1 MPCAYVQLAAVGVQD
16 EKLTGSPQMTFFK
29 TAYDSYVN
37 FAMEEIE
44 NNFQGV
50 VDFGRKVQIEV
61 QRNGD
66 LITHCTL
73 ELDLPELKDQV
84 GTGAF
89 GVSWAPNLGHT
100 IVYRATVNVGGCDL
114 DRQYGIW
121 WDAWNELT
129 LPATKRAGYNQ
140 MIGQQNLTYV
150 AGLPNGG
157 SIPLPV
163 GGSKTPG
170 CTAVAL
176 RVNGNQ
182 TCKNS
187 GLDAD
192 GNELPES
199 SDCCRRSHP
208 AQRLYIPLYFWF
220 NTNPGLALPLA
231 ALTFTQVRIQYEF
244 RCFEE
249 CVILCCPALDDQ
261 VDDDNASA
269 IGTNSAGGIVPLH
282 MIGGSLWINYIFLDN
297 DARQA
302 LAQNP
307 HEQLIVQH
315 QYNQGESVVSSTPRI
330 RLNMNHPISELVM
343 WFQENAAV
351 ARTECLV
358 KNTNNQP
365 PSGCGGAVWGGN
377 QWNFYAIFDAE
388 GGPVCDPCAK
398 GENPVSSLKIR
409 MNGQDRFH
417 DRAGDYFNLVQ
428 PFYHHSN
435 IPYYSPDCLDTRSR
449 GLMVYSFAL
458 SPEEYQPQG
467 TANFS
472 RLDTVEVVATL
483 RNMGSGHDGIAH
495 VFARNYNF
503 LRTAGGVMGMAF
515 QS

>member
-16 EKLTGSPQMTFFK
+16 EKLTGNPQMTFFK

-66 LITHCTL
+66 LITHATL
-73 ELDLPELKDQV
+73 ELDLPELKDET

-89 GVSWAPNLGHT
+89 GVRWAPNLGHT
-100 IVYRATVNVGGCDL
+100 LIFRTTINVGGCDL

-121 WDAWNELT
+121 WDAWMELT
-129 LPATKRAGYNQ
+129 LPSCKRAGYNQ
-140 MIGQQNLTYV
+140 MIGQQNLVYV
-150 AGLPNGG
+150 AGVPNAEA
-157 SIPLPV
+157 S
-163 GGSKTPG
+163 G
-170 CTAVAL
+170 CTAVTL

-187 GLDAD
+187 GKDPS
-192 GNELPES
+192 GEPLPDDDS
-199 SDCCRRSHP
+199 CCRRSHP

-249 CVILCCPALDDQ
+249 TVIMCCPSLDNQ
-261 VDDDNASA
+261 ADDDVPSA
-269 IGTNSAGGIVPLH
+269 IGTQTCGGIVPLH
-282 MIGGSLWINYIFLDN
+282 MIGASLWINYIYLDN

-315 QYNQGESVVSSTPRI
+315 QYNQGEAVTSSTPRI
-330 RLNMNHPISELVM
+330 RLNFNHPISELVF
-343 WFQENAAV
+343 WFQEDAAI
-351 ARTECLV
+351 ARTECQI
-358 KNTNNQP
+358 KNTENDCVT
-365 PSGCGGAVWGGN
+365 GCGGAVWEGN
-377 QWNFYAIFDAE
+377 QWNWYAIFDAA

-398 GENPVSSLKIR
+398 GENPVSSLKLR

-417 DRAGDYFNLVQ
+417 ERAGDYFNLVQ
-428 PFYHHSN
+428 PFYHHSC
-435 IPYYSPDCLDTRSR
+435 IPYYAPDFLDTRYR

-472 RLDTVEVVATL
+472 RLDTATIVATM
-483 RNMGSGHDGIAH
+483 RNMGSGHDGVAH
-495 VFARNYNF
+495 VWARNYNF
-503 LRTAGGVMGMAF
+503 LRTAGGVMGVAF

>member
-1 MPCAYVQLAAVGVQD
+1 MPCAYVQLAAIGVQD
-16 EKLTGSPQMTFFK
+16 EKLTGNPQMTFFE
-29 TAYDSYVN
+29 TAYDSYIN

-50 VDFGRKVQIEV
+50 VDFGRKVQLEL

-66 LITHCTL
+66 LVTDCTL
-73 ELDLPELKDQV
+73 ELVLPELKDMT

-89 GVSWAPNLGHT
+89 GVAWAPNLGHT
-100 IVYRATVNVGGCDL
+100 LVYRATINVGGCDL

-129 LPATKRAGYNQ
+129 LPCSKRAGYNQ
-140 MIGQQNLTYV
+140 MIGQQNLVYV

-157 SIPLPV
+157 VESPH
-163 GGSKTPG
+163 SG
-170 CTAVAL
+170 CTAVTL

-187 GLDAD
+187 GLDRA
-192 GNELPES
+192 GEPLPEDS
-199 SDCCRRSHP
+199 ACCRRTHP
-208 AQRLYIPLYFWF
+208 EQRLYIPLYFWF

-249 CVILCCPALDDQ
+249 CVVMCCPALADQ
-261 VDDDNASA
+261 VVADKASA
-269 IGTNSAGGIVPLH
+269 IGTTTQGGIVPLH
-282 MIGGSLWINYIFLDN
+282 MVGASLWVNYIYLDN

-315 QYNQGESVVSSTPRI
+315 QYNQGESVVSNTPRI
-330 RLNMNHPISELVM
+330 NLNFNHPISELVM
-343 WFQENAAV
+343 WFQEDAAV
-351 ARTECLV
+351 ARSECQKLV
-358 KNTNNQP
+358 DGGGSGP
-365 PSGCGGAVWGGN
+365 VPSGCGGAVWGGN
-377 QWNFYAIFDAE
+377 QWNFYAIFDAA

-398 GENPVSSLKIR
+398 GENPVSSLKLR

-417 DRAGDYFNLVQ
+417 ERTGDYFNLVQ

-435 IPYYSPDCLDTRSR
+435 IPYYSPDFLDTRSR

-472 RLDTVEVVATL
+472 RLDTAVIAATM
-483 RNMGSGHDGIAH
+483 RNMGSGHNGICH

-503 LRTAGGVMGMAF
+503 LRTAGGVIGAAF